1 MSALRVCVLRGW
13 RGNNILCVTDQSEI
27 HTNYTHTPGDDTHTD
42 SQVNQPSPL
51 MMSHIDDDDDD
62 DDDDDCEEAEP
73 EKVPVQ
79 SSVKVKRSR
88 IISYQVK
95 YRKG

>member
-27 HTNYTHTPGDDTHTD
+27 HTNYTHTLGNNTHTD
-42 SQVNQPSPL
+42 SQVNTPPSL
-51 MMSHIDDDDDD
+51 MMSHIDDDDDR
-62 DDDDDCEEAEP
+62 EEAEP

-79 SSVKVKRSR
+79 SAVKVKQSR
-88 IISYQVK
+88 VISYQVK
-95 YRKG
+95 